1 MAKKK
6 ETEKT
11 SMVSRKT
18 QDSDIRKA
26 MAVPKQK
33 RSIETRLR
41 ILTVGGELILKK
53 GYHNVTADEIAKEAG
68 VSTGIVYHYFRD
80 KKDILITALDMTAE
94 HLLDDVKKFYHEAE
108 TGENDLDFDAF
119 AEKTMDYILEYHRRN
134 WEVHEEME
142 ALYHTDAE
150 IAAVSDTFWQ
160 KFYTTVEEILIA
172 KGAQQ
177 ENLSENIRMALNYFE
192 CYCHTYMHPIND
204 ALDQEYMRRKTM
216 AIIKD
221 LLFGEK

>member
-6 ETEKT
+6 ETNNSAENRMKAEAEDKKT
-11 SMVSRKT
+11 TV
-18 QDSDIRKA
+18 I
-26 MAVPKQK
+26 PKQK
-33 RSIETRLR
+33 RSIETRLK
-41 ILTVGGELILKK
+41 ILKVGGDLILKK

-94 HLLDDVKKFYHEAE
+94 HLIGDVAKFYHEAE
-108 TGENDLDFDAF
+108 SGEDEMDFDAF
-119 AEKTMDYILEYHRRN
+119 AERTMDYILEYHRRN

-150 IAAVSDTFWQ
+150 VAAVSDMFWQ
-160 KFYTTVEEILIA
+160 KMYKTMEEILLS
-172 KGAQQ
+172 KGAKK
-177 ENLSENIRMALNYFE
+177 EHLSENIRMALNYFE

-204 ALDQEYMRRKTM
+204 ALDQEYMREQTM
-216 AIIKD
+216 RIIKD
-221 LLFGEK
+221 LIFGS

>member
-6 ETEKT
+6 EAERSSAAK
-11 SMVSRKT
+11 SKT
-18 QDSDIRKA
+18 QRAESPKT

-33 RSIETRLR
+33 RSIETRLK
-41 ILTVGGELILKK
+41 ILKVGGELILKK
-53 GYHNVTADEIAKEAG
+53 GYHNITADEIAKAAG

-94 HLLDDVKKFYHEAE
+94 HLISDVAKFYHEAE
-108 TGENDLDFDAF
+108 SSQDEMDFDAF

-160 KFYTTVEEILIA
+160 KMYATFEEILLT
-172 KGAQQ
+172 KGAKK
-177 ENLSENIRMALNYFE
+177 EHLSENIRMAMNYFE

-204 ALDQEYMRRKTM
+204 ALDQDYMRKKT
-216 AIIKD
+216 IETIKK
-221 LLFGEK
+221 LIFGE

>member
-1 MAKKK
+1 MAKRK
-6 ETEKT
+6 ETKNASSADRKRSVSDNAKT
-11 SMVSRKT
+11 T
-18 QDSDIRKA
+18 
-26 MAVPKQK
+26 AVPKQK
-33 RSIETRLR
+33 RSIETRLK

-80 KKDILITALDMTAE
+80 KKDILLTALDMTAE
-94 HLLDDVKKFYHEAE
+94 HLISDVAKFYHEAE
-108 TGENDLDFDAF
+108 SSQDEMDFDAF

-160 KFYTTVEEILIA
+160 KMYTTFEEILLT
-172 KGAQQ
+172 KGAKK
-177 ENLSENIRMALNYFE
+177 EHLSENIRMAMNYFE

-204 ALDQEYMRRKTM
+204 ALDQEYMREKT
-216 AIIKD
+216 IETIKK
-221 LLFGEK
+221 LIFGE